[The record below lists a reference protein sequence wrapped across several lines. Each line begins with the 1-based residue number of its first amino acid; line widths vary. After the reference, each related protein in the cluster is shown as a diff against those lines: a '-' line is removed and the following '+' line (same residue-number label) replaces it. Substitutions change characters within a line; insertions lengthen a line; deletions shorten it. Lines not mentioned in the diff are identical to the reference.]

1 MKIFRNWNRE
11 KVWKVKSESRK
22 KGNKSEG
29 FTGNVKLGQMFCFSG
44 RQIMLTLI
52 FAVPLNL
59 ISLSN
64 KQL

>member
-29 FTGNVKLGQMFCFSG
+29 FTGNVKLFCFWASDHANFDFCCPSKPH
-44 RQIMLTLI
+44 LI
-52 FAVPLNL
+52 
-59 ISLSN
+59 I
-64 KQL
+64 K

>member
-29 FTGNVKLGQMFCFSG
+29 FTGNVKLGQMFCFWASDHANFDFCCPSKPP
-44 RQIMLTLI
+44 LI
-52 FAVPLNL
+52 V
-59 ISLSN
+59 
-64 KQL
+64 K